1 MCKKQYDQT
10 AQQEE
15 LRRFFLRSSQTEL
28 KMNSKSSP
36 HTVVGA
42 STHADAPYPHQAKT
56 LEAQPWVRLDF
67 SRAKWYTLM
76 YRYGAPKPIKFG
88 RSARWIPSEVDAWV
102 NQVLKNGGAV

>member
-1 MCKKQYDQT
+1 
-10 AQQEE
+10 
-15 LRRFFLRSSQTEL
+15 
-28 KMNSKSSP
+28 MNSKSSTP
-36 HTVVGA
+36 TEVGVSA
-42 STHADAPYPHQAKT
+42 YAEAPSPHQPKT

-102 NQVLKNGGAV
+102 NQALKNGGAK

>member
-1 MCKKQYDQT
+1 
-10 AQQEE
+10 
-15 LRRFFLRSSQTEL
+15 
-28 KMNSKSSP
+28 MNSTSSP
-36 HTVVGA
+36 PTEVSVGSLA
-42 STHADAPYPHQAKT
+42 EAPFPHQPKT

-76 YRYGAPKPIKFG
+76 CRHGAPKPIKFG